1 MMHNNN
7 SQTLNKRRPLTE
19 GLAYK
24 DLEGVMKNTIHVDEF
39 SSKMGEDDDIV
50 VLSFFA
56 RDKQA
61 ADDLV
66 HWFEKGYDFVL
77 DADQSPGEIKP
88 NRYLVYLEVR
98 RRNAVPGQVQEI
110 LDDLGTLTEYQPED
124 WVMVYKDKATPWSP
138 DAFRRQVPLS
148 PREYREKHEG
158 DLNEVRVAARLD
170 VKRIY
175 ETDRDLRA
183 LQSAAGI

>member
-1 MMHNNN
+1 MHNNN
-7 SQTLNKRRPLTE
+7 LQHHNKRQPLTE
-19 GLAYK
+19 SLGYK
-24 DLEGVMKNTIHVDEF
+24 DLEGILKSTIHVDEF

-50 VLSFFA
+50 VLSFYT

-88 NRYLVYLEVR
+88 NRYLVYLELR
-98 RRNAVPGQVQEI
+98 RRNAVPGQIGEL
-110 LDDLGTLTEYQPED
+110 LDDLSTLTEFKPND
-124 WVMVYKDKATPWSP
+124 WTMVYKGKTTPWSKE
-138 DAFRRQVPLS
+138 AFRQQVPLS
-148 PREYREKHEG
+148 PRDYREQAET
-158 DLNEVRVAARLD
+158 DLNEVRVAAGLD
-170 VKRIY
+170 TKKIY

>member
-1 MMHNNN
+1 MYNNN
-7 SQTLNKRRPLTE
+7 STHHSKRQPLSE
-19 GLAYK
+19 SLAYQ
-24 DLEGVMKNTIHVDEF
+24 DLDGMLKNTIHVDEF
-39 SSKMGEDDDIV
+39 ASKMGEDDDII
-50 VLSFFA
+50 VLSFYT

-61 ADDLV
+61 ANDLV

-88 NRYLVYLEVR
+88 SRFLVYLEIR
-98 RRNAVPGQVQEI
+98 RRNSVPGQIQE
-110 LDDLGTLTEYQPED
+110 LLEDLGTLTEYQPKD
-124 WVMVYKDKATPWSP
+124 WIMVYKDKKTPWSEE
-138 DAFRRQVPLS
+138 AFRSQVPLS
-148 PREYREKHEG
+148 PRDYREQNEN
-158 DLNEVRVAARLD
+158 DLNEVRIAAGLD